1 MGNVLRVH
9 VLQPEQDLLNEVGRL
24 LLRERLLLRNEV
36 EQLAATETV
45 TVDVIF
51 KIKPTEC
58 NSHSSLLTAPERG

>member
-36 EQLAATETV
+36 EQFAATETGRME
-45 TVDVIF
+45 VIF
-51 KIKPTEC
+51 NVKPFEC
-58 NSHSSLLTAPERG
+58 KRYVD